1 MYQYA
6 LWQTARGD
14 DMRYSKK
21 KRETVVTADT
31 TSGLPDTIPPY
42 ASLLLTQG
50 EVIIYDTTN
59 HKAWIQSTLALGL
72 EDAR

>member
-1 MYQYA
+1 M
-6 LWQTARGD
+6 
-14 DMRYSKK
+14 
-21 KRETVVTADT
+21 TADT